1 MHGNLLPIIVLSF
14 SSGMSLV
21 TYRIKRLLKLE
32 QTLPGREVILFEYK
46 SLIKLKSRQFNK

>member
-21 TYRIKRLLKLE
+21 TYRIKILLKLE

-46 SLIKLKSRQFNK
+46 SLIKLKSRQFDK

>member
-46 SLIKLKSRQFNK
+46 SLIKLKNRQFNK